1 MYARRIYALSRN
13 LSNDLPDDTTV
24 RIVKLPPRIH
34 AMVVR
39 HDCYNTIL
47 ISEDLSAEGQVR
59 ACRHEIS
66 HIKRG
71 DFDSDLSVDEIESAV
86 HAEKG
91 FK

>member
-1 MYARRIYALSRN
+1 MLHRLSRG
-13 LSNDLPDDTTV
+13 LPDDTTV

-47 ISEDLSAEGQVR
+47 ISEDLSADGMAR
-59 ACRHEIS
+59 ALRHEIS
-66 HIKRG
+66 HLERG
-71 DFDSDLSVDEIESAV
+71 DFDSDLTVDEIESAV

-91 FK
+91 NKR

>member
-1 MYARRIYALSRN
+1 MLRN
-13 LSNDLPDDTTV
+13 SLRDLPDDTTV

-66 HIKRG
+66 HLERG
-71 DFDSDLSVDEIESAV
+71 DFDSDLSVDEIEYAV

>member
-1 MYARRIYALSRN
+1 MSQKLSE
-13 LSNDLPDDTTV
+13 DLPSDTTV
-24 RIVKLPPRIH
+24 RIVKLPPKIH

-47 ISEDLSAEGQVR
+47 ISEDLSADGMAR
-59 ACRHEIS
+59 ALCHEIS
-66 HIKRG
+66 HLERG

>member
-1 MYARRIYALSRN
+1 MSPKLSE
-13 LSNDLPDDTTV
+13 DLPSDTTV
-24 RIVKLPPRIH
+24 KIVKLPLKVH

-47 ISEDLSAEGQVR
+47 INEALSADGMVR
-59 ACRHEIS
+59 ALNHEIS
-66 HIKRG
+66 HLERG
-71 DFDSDLSVDEIESAV
+71 DFDSDLSADEIESAV

>member
-1 MYARRIYALSRN
+1 MLRN
-13 LSNDLPDDTTV
+13 LSRGLPDDTSV

-59 ACRHEIS
+59 AYCHEIS
-66 HIKRG
+66 HLMRG
-71 DFDSDLSVDEIESAV
+71 DFDSDLTVDEIESAV
-86 HAEKG
+86 HAEGGNKR
-91 FK
+91 

>member
-1 MYARRIYALSRN
+1 MLLKLSE
-13 LSNDLPDDTTV
+13 DLPSDTTIK
-24 RIVKLPPRIH
+24 IVKLPPKVH

-59 ACRHEIS
+59 AFYHEIS
-66 HIKRG
+66 HLMRG
-71 DFDSDLSVDEIESAV
+71 DFDSDLTVDEIESAV

-91 FK
+91 